1 VAPGSIV
8 SIFGTALASGT
19 AQATTTSLP
28 TTLQS
33 AQVLMNG
40 IAAPLFYVSPT
51 QINAQVPWEVT
62 GLFATDLTVQ
72 VIANGSQSNVVAN
85 ALAATAPGIF
95 VVVHNADNTLVTS
108 ANPAVPREY
117 LVVYCT
123 GLGTVTNQPSTGA
136 PAPLSPLSYT
146 PQNSIVTIAGVSAN
160 VPFSGLAPDFVGLNQ
175 VDVQVPAN
183 VVSASAAP
191 LVLSNGG
198 KSTTATIAVQSG
210 GVQQFTL
217 TATTTGNGSG
227 SISANPP
234 GPSYSAGTVVTL
246 TATPNAG
253 STFAGWSGACSGTGS
268 CTVTMNSNQ
277 AVTATFNLIVNETLT
292 TTTSGTGS
300 GSVSSSPAGT
310 SCGSGCVSF
319 APGTVVTL
327 TATPNTGS
335 TFAGW
340 SGACSGAGSCTVTMN
355 SNQAVTATFDLTA
368 VSSSSQFISAAQG
381 GSITLS
387 DGTSVTV
394 PPGALA
400 YDQTVTLQL
409 VDALPQQ
416 PPSGFLQ
423 NVGPGL
429 VLTLS
434 RPNPAASLRSP
445 VPGLQ
450 PLATQATP
458 PIEFTINTSQS
469 TASGLQGAGG
479 ISYLADAQGNITAMG
494 AGISNSGSGN
504 LVISVPASYL
514 DDVPT
519 IAVGAA
525 NTVPSAALA
534 PPSGAVRLGSDGWG
548 PANATCPTGKVLVLV
563 HGIFSTVEQAFPG
576 APSTPN
582 NAQAIETKGGY
593 NDVEGFDYDWTQSVA
608 HNGPPL
614 TDYLDWLASC
624 PSVDSIDV
632 EAHSY
637 GGLVAGNAICKATL
651 AQSKIKNF
659 VTLGTPWAGTPAA
672 NALGN
677 HGTAISVAESFSPAV
692 TLLANFPISRGTAAG
707 WASVASDDDAPV
719 STDLGFN
726 SPACQATQ
734 QCIKALPLTIKK
746 YTACGNVEF
755 AGVPKLFESTI
766 GMNPP
771 APGQIGT
778 DDGIVP
784 VSSCQAMPGAT
795 PLVGPSSDGNFSVS
809 HIGLETDG
817 DVQAAVATVVNP
829 PSASSPT
836 APPSPGTYSGSCA
849 AQTSPVTCCDPVS
862 GVCSTAPGAS
872 SQGPWGFTLMPGT
885 SLSQFTSQVCASVD
899 AALGAAGCASFS
911 CNYTAAT
918 SASATFAISCAPPP
932 VPSCTGGT
940 LTETCSATQQ

>member
-234 GPSYSAGTVVTL
+234 GPSYSA
-246 TATPNAG
+246 
-253 STFAGWSGACSGTGS
+253 
-268 CTVTMNSNQ
+268 
-277 AVTATFNLIVNETLT
+277 
-292 TTTSGTGS
+292 
-300 GSVSSSPAGT
+300 
-310 SCGSGCVSF
+310 
-319 APGTVVTL
+319 GTVVTL